1 MKKFIHT
8 SLLLLGILSFCNLA
22 SADVGVTHKL
32 KQKRAKLISQ
42 IEKLKNDSVDQRLAI
57 DSLYEK
63 VLVVDDQI
71 MASYDET
78 VDRLAAKNRDY
89 GTDSR
94 LIVYLALI
102 SIGIALFLF
111 ILLITARRHLY
122 ETKSV
127 GLRGFFSQLTSDFV
141 SSVSHES
148 ASNKSILRVNVVVV
162 LSLVLMS
169 ISVLAFLLRTL

>member
-1 MKKFIHT
+1 MKNFTHT
-8 SLLLLGILSFCNLA
+8 SLLIIGFLCFCNSA
-22 SADVGVTHKL
+22 SADVGVTHQL
-32 KQKRAKLISQ
+32 KQKRATLISE
-42 IEKLKNDSVDQRLAI
+42 IEKLKNDSIDQQLAI
-57 DSLYEK
+57 DRLYGE
-63 VLVVDDQI
+63 VLSVDTEI

-78 VDRLAAKNRDY
+78 VNRLAAKNRDY

-102 SIGIALFLF
+102 SIGIAVFLF

-162 LSLVLMS
+162 ISLVLMS